1 MRAIVFVVI
10 AIFGY
15 GQTAPP
21 PAPAQPKKHSE
32 DVNRH
37 GDMAM
42 GFSHLKTTHHF
53 RLLAGGGAIEV
64 QADNP
69 TDREPLD
76 LVRMHLQHTAQAFA
90 EGDFR
95 DPTLTHSRTPPGVP
109 AMRRLKSQISY
120 RYEETGNGAR
130 ILITTANPDALKAVH
145 AFLRFQIDD
154 HRTGDPKTVA
164 DR

>member
-1 MRAIVFVVI
+1 MRVTSILVAVCAAAAF
-10 AIFGY
+10 
-15 GQTAPP
+15 
-21 PAPAQPKKHSE
+21 AQSATSSPQPDKRYE

-64 QADNP
+64 LANQSG
-69 TDREPLD
+69 DRETLD
-76 LVRMHLQHTAQAFA
+76 HVRMHLQHTAQAFA

-120 RYEETGNGAR
+120 RYEETQNGAR
-130 ILITTANPDALKAVH
+130 ILITTANPEALKAVH

-154 HRTGDPKTVA
+154 HQSGDPKAVKA
-164 DR
+164 Q